1 MIYLITVINGRKN
14 ATAVKSREAFLAL
27 RNSRENLDY
36 LAKARQGDE
45 AAKKHLVQFA
55 YNLGHVDGAIAGC
68 KSIGS
73 FFFHDIDCYELA
85 DGGSKLADVIL
96 SKKDELG
103 LMMLERS
110 ASGGW
115 HLVCKRVPGTTILE
129 NQVRVAC
136 ILKVAD
142 MDNNAHDLPRV
153 VFGTS
158 GSAEDLI
165 FLDDE
170 LFSEPMSAEEC
181 EAEYARLKE
190 RECKGEEQLPPG
202 AKKANKHYRPWE
214 EDTPS
219 LSSRPSASSS
229 LSSRPSASSPLSSR
243 PSEARGEISQMR
255 LKAQAAS
262 RKDSSQAKRQAEY
275 STTLGMTSGGTLGMT
290 NGGEFPDSYHGIP
303 FTEILKKYWEMN
315 NGGFEPNTGDRDTL
329 TFQLASDLRHICG
342 RNAEWLDQVIPC
354 YDGFPIE
361 EKRQKIANALK
372 SSYEGMP
379 GRLKTVLDALEGR
392 MLDMTN
398 GEGTLGMTNGEGEPS
413 SELSRLFA
421 SNRPPEIPSKRPKLV
436 DAILCNTPQKYKATV
451 AQAMFPGLMAYPKN
465 LSFLYIDNQ
474 VRELRGNCL
483 IVAGTGSGKDSCTK
497 QPLAHIIAD
506 MKKRDEENR
515 RRLKEFNDEY
525 NSKAANK
532 QKPQRP
538 ADLIIQTIKSDI
550 TKAALVQRMDEA
562 QGAPLYVRINELEQ
576 WDKIEGASGR
586 GNQFTTLKLCDD
598 EGNDYG
604 TDRAGTQSVTG
615 SGSLHL
621 NWNAN
626 TTTAKAIKYFRYVL
640 TDGPISRLCLA
651 TIPEEEVGAEIAVF
665 GSYGEQYDAALK
677 PYIENLKAATGVIDC
692 KEAKKLA
699 RKLKNECADF
709 ARLSQDR
716 VFDNLSHRALVIAFR
731 KACMLYAANGM
742 KWEKSIETFCRWSLF
757 YDLYIKMTLF
767 GDLIRHA
774 DDDIPTSKR
783 GPQSLLALLPDE
795 FTIEDA
801 KCVRLKQGMD
811 AEHTITMIRNW
822 KSRHFVYQISDI
834 SFRKG
839 EKVKK

>member
-1 MIYLITVINGRKN
+1 MIYRINVIKGRKY
-14 ATAVKSREAFLAL
+14 ATAVKSREEFLDI
-27 RNSRENLDY
+27 RNSNENLAN
-36 LAKARQGDE
+36 LEKARQGD
-45 AAKKHLVQFA
+45 AKAKADLEQFA
-55 YNLGHVDGAIAGC
+55 YNLGHVDGLIAGC

-73 FFFHDIDCYELA
+73 YFFHDIDCYDKKQSEA
-85 DGGSKLADVIL
+85 ICQQIL
-96 SKKDELG
+96 DKKDEIG
-103 LMMLERS
+103 LKMLEKS
-110 ASGGW
+110 ASGGY
-115 HLVCKRVPGTTILE
+115 HLVCKREPGTTILE
-129 NQVRVAC
+129 NQVRIAC
-136 ILKVAD
+136 ILKVEQD
-142 MDNNAHDLPRV
+142 TNTKDLQRIV
-153 VFGTS
+153 YSTS

-170 LFSEPMSAEEC
+170 LFGEPMSAEEC
-181 EAEYARLKE
+181 EEEYARLKE
-190 RECKGEEQLPPG
+190 RERRGEEVLPPG

-214 EDTPS
+214 EMTDGLADVRRLDMSPVTP
-219 LSSRPSASSS
+219 
-229 LSSRPSASSPLSSR
+229 
-243 PSEARGEISQMR
+243 
-255 LKAQAAS
+255 
-262 RKDSSQAKRQAEY
+262 
-275 STTLGMTSGGTLGMT
+275 GTAY
-290 NGGEFPDSYHGIP
+290 PDNYHGIP
-303 FTEILKKYWEMN
+303 FTEILKKYWELN
-315 NGGFEPNTGDRDTL
+315 NGGFEPNIGDRDTL

-342 RNAEWLDQVIPC
+342 RSTEWLDQVIPC

-379 GRLKTVLDALEGR
+379 GRLKVVLDALEGR
-392 MLDMTN
+392 TPETESPQPTYNLDPS
-398 GEGTLGMTNGEGEPS
+398 EPS
-413 SELSRLFA
+413 SELSKIFA
-421 SNRPPEIPSKRPKLV
+421 SKTPPEIPDKRPKLV
-436 DAILCNTPQKYKATV
+436 DAVLCNTPQKYKATV

-465 LSFLYIDNQ
+465 LSFVYIDNQ
-474 VRELRGNCL
+474 IRELRGNCL

-497 QPLAHIIAD
+497 QPLTHIIAD
-506 MKKRDEENR
+506 MKARDEENR
-515 RRLKEFNDEY
+515 KRLKEFNDEY

-576 WDKIEGASGR
+576 WDKIEGSSGR

-651 TIPEEEVGAEIAVF
+651 TIPEEEVGAEISVF
-665 GSYGEQYDAALK
+665 GTYGEKYDEALK
-677 PYIENLKAATGVIDC
+677 PFVENLKAATGVIDC

-699 RKLKNECADF
+699 RKLKDECADF

-742 KWEKSIETFCRWSLF
+742 KWEKSIETFCRWSLY
-757 YDLYIKMTLF
+757 YDLYIKMTIF

-774 DDDIPTSKR
+774 DDDMPTSKR
-783 GPQSLLALLPDE
+783 GPQSLLALLPAE

-801 KCVRLKQGMD
+801 KRVRLKQGMD
-811 AEHTITMIRNW
+811 EEHTITMIRNW

-834 SFRKG
+834 SFKKAIINNG
-839 EKVKK
+839 TNSTVKQSSKPLRAL